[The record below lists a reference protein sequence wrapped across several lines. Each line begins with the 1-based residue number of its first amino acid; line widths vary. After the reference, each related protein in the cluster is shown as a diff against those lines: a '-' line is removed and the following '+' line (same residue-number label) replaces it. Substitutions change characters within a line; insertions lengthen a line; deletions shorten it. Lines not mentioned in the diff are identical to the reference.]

1 LNVDLK
7 KREQIM
13 KTRFLGQ
20 TGVRVSELCFGAMTF
35 GGKGYWANIGQVG
48 QKEADDL
55 VNIAIDGG
63 INFFDTA
70 DVYSEGMSELLLG
83 KALGTR
89 RNSVVLATKVRGRT
103 GSGPNDVGLS
113 RRHII
118 DSCNA
123 SLKRLG
129 TDYIDLYQVHS
140 FDPRTPLEETLRTL
154 DDLVREGKVRYV
166 GASNFAGWQLMKAL
180 AISDTQHL
188 ERFIT
193 LQAFYSLI
201 ARDLENELVP
211 LSLDQHLGILPWSP
225 LGGGFLT
232 GKYRRGKPR
241 PEGVRRS
248 NPTAQFLQFD
258 EEKGF
263 DIVDELEK
271 TARKYGA
278 TITQAALNYL
288 LRKPGVTSV
297 IVGARNKEQLT
308 DNLKTVD
315 WEIAAEEV
323 ARLDTLSTP
332 PRVYP
337 YWMLERMS
345 QDR

>member
-1 LNVDLK
+1 
-7 KREQIM
+7 M
-13 KTRFLGQ
+13 KTRFLGN

-83 KALGTR
+83 KALGTK

-118 DSCNA
+118 DSCNT

-241 PEGVRRS
+241 PEGARRS

>member
-1 LNVDLK
+1 
-7 KREQIM
+7 M
-13 KTRFLGQ
+13 KTRFLGNS
-20 TGVRVSELCFGAMTF
+20 GVRVSELCFGVMTF
-35 GGKGYWANIGQVG
+35 GGKGFWKNIGEVE
-48 QKEADDL
+48 QKEADEL
-55 VNIAIDGG
+55 VNIAIEGG

-70 DVYSEGMSELLLG
+70 DVYSEGRSEEILG
-83 KALGTR
+83 KALGNK
-89 RNSVVLATKVRGRT
+89 RNSIVLATKVRGRT
-103 GSGPNDVGLS
+103 GAGPNDVGLS
-113 RRHII
+113 RKHIV
-118 DSCNA
+118 DSCDA

-140 FDPRTPLEETLRTL
+140 FDPQTPLEETLRAL
-154 DDLVREGKVRYV
+154 DDLVRTGKVRYI
-166 GASNFAGWQLMKAL
+166 GASNFTGWQLMKAL
-180 AISDTQHL
+180 AISEAQNL
-188 ERFIT
+188 ERFVT

-211 LSLDQHLGILPWSP
+211 LSLDQKLGILPWSP

-241 PEGVRRS
+241 PQGARRS
-248 NPTAQFLQFD
+248 DLTNQFLQFD
-258 EEKGF
+258 EEKGL

-271 TARKYGA
+271 IARGHKA

-297 IVGARNKEQLT
+297 IIGAKNNEQLK
-308 DNLKTVD
+308 DNLLAAS
-315 WEIAAEEV
+315 WEMTADDV
-323 ARLDTLSTP
+323 ARLDELSKP
-332 PRVYP
+332 PRAYP

>member
-1 LNVDLK
+1 
-7 KREQIM
+7 M
-13 KTRFLGQ
+13 KTRFLGN

-118 DSCNA
+118 DSCNT

-232 GKYRRGKPR
+232 GKYRRGKLR
-241 PEGVRRS
+241 PEGARRS

-258 EEKGF
+258 EGKGF

-323 ARLDTLSTP
+323 ARLDTLTTP

>member
-1 LNVDLK
+1 MN
-7 KREQIM
+7 
-13 KTRFLGQ
+13 TRFLGS

-35 GGKGYWANIGQVG
+35 GGKGYWTGVGQVQ
-48 QKEADDL
+48 QKEADEL
-55 VNIAIDGG
+55 ISIAIDGG

-70 DVYSEGMSELLLG
+70 DVYSEGWSEEILG
-83 KALGTR
+83 KALTSR
-89 RNSVVLATKVRGRT
+89 RNNVVLATKVRGRT
-103 GSGPNDVGLS
+103 GPGPNDVGLS
-113 RRHII
+113 RKHII
-118 DSCNA
+118 DSCNG

-140 FDPRTPLEETLRTL
+140 FDPRTPLEETLRAL
-154 DDLVREGKVRYV
+154 DDLVRDGKVRYI
-166 GASNFAGWQLMKAL
+166 GASNFTGWQLMKAL
-180 AISDTQHL
+180 AISEKQNL
-188 ERFIT
+188 ERFAT
-193 LQAFYSLI
+193 LQALYSLI

-211 LSLDQHLGILPWSP
+211 LSLDQNLGILPWSP

-241 PEGVRRS
+241 PEGARRS
-248 NPTAQFLQFD
+248 DPSGQFLQFD

-271 TARKYGA
+271 IAKSHEA

-297 IVGARNKEQLT
+297 IIGAKNKEQLT

-315 WEIAAEEV
+315 WEMTSDEV
-323 ARLDTLSTP
+323 ARLDKLSKP
-332 PRVYP
+332 PRAYP
-337 YWMLERMS
+337 YWMLERLY

>member
-1 LNVDLK
+1 
-7 KREQIM
+7 M
-13 KTRFLGQ
+13 KTRFLGN

-35 GGKGYWANIGQVG
+35 GGKGYWKNIGQVE
-48 QKEADDL
+48 QKEADEI
-55 VNIAIDGG
+55 VNMAIEGG

-70 DVYSEGMSELLLG
+70 DVYSEGRSEEILG
-83 KALGTR
+83 KALGNKR
-89 RNSVVLATKVRGRT
+89 KDIVLATKVRGRT
-103 GSGPNDVGLS
+103 GAGPNDVGLS
-113 RRHII
+113 RKHII
-118 DSCNA
+118 DSCNG

-129 TDYIDLYQVHS
+129 TEYIDLYHVHS
-140 FDPRTPLEETLRTL
+140 FDPRTPLDETLRAL
-154 DDLVREGKVRYV
+154 DDLVREGKVRYI
-166 GASNFAGWQLMKAL
+166 GASNFMGWQLMKAL
-180 AISDTQHL
+180 AISEKQNL
-188 ERFIT
+188 EKFVT

-211 LSLDQHLGILPWSP
+211 LSLDQKLGILTWSP

-241 PEGVRRS
+241 PEGARRS
-248 NPTAQFLQFD
+248 NPTDQFLQFD

-271 TARKYGA
+271 TARNHGA
-278 TITQAALNYL
+278 TITQSALNYL

-297 IVGARNKEQLT
+297 IIGAKNKEQLA
-308 DNLKTVD
+308 DNLKTMD
-315 WEIAAEEV
+315 WEMTAEEV
-323 ARLDTLSTP
+323 SRLDELSKP

-345 QDR
+345 LDR

>member
-1 LNVDLK
+1 
-7 KREQIM
+7 M
-13 KTRFLGQ
+13 KTRFLGN

-118 DSCNA
+118 DSCNT

-232 GKYRRGKPR
+232 EKYRRGKPR
-241 PEGVRRS
+241 PEGARRS

-323 ARLDTLSTP
+323 ARLDTLTTP